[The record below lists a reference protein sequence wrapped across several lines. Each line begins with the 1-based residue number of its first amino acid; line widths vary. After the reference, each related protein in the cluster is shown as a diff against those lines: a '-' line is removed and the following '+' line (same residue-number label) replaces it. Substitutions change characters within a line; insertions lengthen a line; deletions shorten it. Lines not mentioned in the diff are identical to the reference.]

1 MQIYLQPGVE
11 SSKGVVQSI
20 SKGFQELMIKDFIEG
35 ITVHHEPN
43 PCETTIVSE
52 QGLLDVHY
60 SILPASPTLAYVG
73 RIHVNKNALLEHSMT
88 ILDIRRAIRVH
99 VGDKAEVMSTLP
111 DADDWV
117 VRVRVVNST
126 LFPFGNC
133 QSEDELRRLHRGITL
148 EFCDGLIDDVRLS
161 GMPGINT
168 FVQPFKSAN
177 LTTNQQGDVRFLVDT
192 EGSDLQRILASGNL
206 VDSTRTISNNTHEIM
221 KCFGI
226 EATQCVIYKEAMS
239 VLADGGGDFSFRH
252 LWLLSHKM
260 CFWGQAFAVTR
271 HGMAKSSEGVLIR
284 ASFERTC
291 DTFME
296 ACVHGVDDRCK
307 GVTEAIVMGR
317 MPPVGTGFVDILKAP
332 SPKKKEVPKKQVD
345 EFVGRRRRKSQN
357 ENDSEG
363 FLQSFHNFTMCPRRA
378 FRLHNMQKK
387 WTTRSFTPPP
397 ETNDF
402 QTHFADHTGG
412 DMQPFTP
419 PMSEDDEQGPM
430 TPPPESAI
438 LPLTPTTP
446 VADENDDDEGSLS
459 PRYMMSSSS
468 DEEESMVVENNHLYE
483 VRLPS
488 PVMIDVN
495 KDLRNWP
502 IRLGS
507 PTLLE
512 EE

>member
-11 SSKGVVQSI
+11 QSKDVVQTI
-20 SKGFQELMIKDFIEG
+20 SKGFQEVMMKSFVVD
-35 ITVHHEPN
+35 ITVHHEPD
-43 PCETTIVSE
+43 PRETAVANE
-52 QGLLDVHY
+52 QALLDVHY
-60 SILPASPTLAYVG
+60 AILPPSPTLSYVG
-73 RIHVNKNALLEHSMT
+73 RISLDKNALLERSMT
-88 ILDIRRAIRVH
+88 VLDVRRAVRVH

-111 DADDWV
+111 EADEWV
-117 VRVRVVNST
+117 LRVRVVNSN
-126 LFPFGNC
+126 LFPFAGC
-133 QSEDELRRLHRGITL
+133 QSEEELLALHKSITL

-168 FVQPFKSAN
+168 FVQPFRTAN
-177 LTTNQQGDVRFLVDT
+177 LTTNRQGETRFLVDT
-192 EGSDLQRILASGNL
+192 EGSNLQSILASGNL
-206 VDSTRTISNNTHEIM
+206 VDSTRTVSNNTHEIM

-226 EATQCVIYKEAMS
+226 EATQCVIYREAMS
-239 VLADGGGDFSFRH
+239 VLSDGGDDFSFRH

-332 SPKKKEVPKKQVD
+332 PPKKKEAPKKQVD

-363 FLQSFHNFTMCPRRA
+363 FLNAFHNFTMCPRRA
-378 FRLHNMQKK
+378 FRLHNMRQK
-387 WTTRSFTPPP
+387 WTARSFTPPP

-419 PMSEDDEQGPM
+419 PMSEDDEEGPM
-430 TPPPESAI
+430 TPPPEESDV

-446 VADENDDDEGSLS
+446 PAEEEDDEGSLT
-459 PRYMMSSSS
+459 PRYMSSSS
-468 DEEESMVVENNHLYE
+468 DEEESLVPENNHLYE
-483 VRLPS
+483 IRLPS
-488 PVMIDVN
+488 PVMIDFN
-495 KDLRNWP
+495 KDSRNWP
-502 IRLGS
+502 IRLDS
-507 PTLLE
+507 PRILGQE
-512 EE
+512 